1 MSTNGSV
8 HHQKAWVISVDM
20 GYGHQRAAFPLKDIA
35 QERII
40 TANSDRI
47 ISRKE
52 IRSWVTSQDFY
63 ELVSRV
69 KSVPLIGKTIF
80 RVYDHLQ
87 TISPFYPFRDLSKPN
102 LSVLFV
108 KGRIQRGFC
117 KSLIDY
123 VATEP
128 LPFIGTHFIPVLAAH
143 YSGLKDLYCVVTD
156 TDINR
161 IWAPEVPAKSE
172 ITYLAP
178 CRHVV
183 TRLKQYGVPAERI
196 VQTGF
201 PLPKE
206 NLGGRD
212 LPTLKKDLAERILNL
227 DPRGEF
233 RTKYGD
239 HVEHRL
245 APYRVRDRSSR
256 PLTITFAV
264 GGAGAQTEI
273 GMTIVQA
280 LRERILRGEINVNLA
295 AGTRLEV
302 MTFFRQELAK
312 MGLELKV
319 GGPVRVLFALDKG
332 SYFARFNEALRT
344 TDILWTKPSE
354 LSFFTALGLPV
365 ISAPPIGAQEL
376 SNREW
381 LEHIGSGINQ
391 EDIRYLSDWFF
402 YILESGRFA
411 EAAWQGFLEAPNL
424 GTYIIEDLVLHG
436 KRPENHVSFSSS
448 PGAGRPAGK

>member
-1 MSTNGSV
+1 MSTLGNASDN
-8 HHQKAWVISVDM
+8 KAWVVSVDM
-20 GYGHQRAAFPLKDIA
+20 GYGHQRAAYPLKDIA
-35 QERII
+35 RERII

-47 ISRKE
+47 ISRRE
-52 IRSWVTSQDFY
+52 IKTWAASQDTY
-63 ELVSRV
+63 ELVSRI
-69 KSVPLIGKTIF
+69 KSIPFVGKTIF
-80 RVYDHLQ
+80 NVYDRLQ

-102 LSVLFV
+102 FSVLYV
-108 KGRIQRGFC
+108 KSRIQGGFC
-117 KSLIDY
+117 RSLIDY
-123 VATEP
+123 VSTEP
-128 LPFIGTHFIPVLAAH
+128 LPFIATHFIPALAA
-143 YSGLKDLYCVVTD
+143 YYLGLKQVYCVVTD

-161 IWAPEVPAKSE
+161 IWVPDDPAQSE

-183 TRLKQYGVPAERI
+183 TRLKQYGVPSERI

-212 LPTLKKDLAERILNL
+212 LVILKQDLADRLPNL
-227 DPRGEF
+227 DPNGEF
-233 RTKYGD
+233 RERFGD

-245 APYRVRDRSSR
+245 APYAVKSKSSH

-273 GMTIVQA
+273 GIAIVQA
-280 LRERILRGEINVNLA
+280 LRERILKGEINVNLA

-302 MTFFRQELAK
+302 MGFFRKELVK
-312 MGLELKV
+312 LGLEPKV
-319 GGPVRVLFALDKG
+319 GGGVRVIFALDKG
-332 SYFARFNEALRT
+332 TYFQRFNQALRT

-354 LSFFTALGLPV
+354 ISFYTALGLPV
-365 ISAPPIGAQEL
+365 ISAPPIGAQEI

-381 LEHIGSGINQ
+381 LEHIGSGFLQ
-391 EDIRYLSDWFF
+391 EDLRYLSDWFF
-402 YILESGRFA
+402 YILASGRFA

-424 GTYIIEDLVLHG
+424 GTYHIEDLVLYG
-436 KRPENHVSFSSS
+436 KLPNDHPSFSL
-448 PGAGRPAGK
+448 PKGT

>member
-1 MSTNGSV
+1 
-8 HHQKAWVISVDM
+8 
-20 GYGHQRAAFPLKDIA
+20 
-35 QERII
+35 
-40 TANSDRI
+40 
-47 ISRKE
+47 
-52 IRSWVTSQDFY
+52 
-63 ELVSRV
+63 
-69 KSVPLIGKTIF
+69 LIGKTIF

-123 VATEP
+123 VTTEP

-143 YSGLKDLYCVVTD
+143 YSGLKNLYCVVTD

-161 IWAPEVPAKSE
+161 IWAPDEPARSE

-183 TRLKQYGVPAERI
+183 TRLKQYGVSTERV

-212 LPTLKKDLAERILNL
+212 LPILKQDLAERILAL

-233 RTKYGD
+233 RAKYGD

-245 APYRVRDRSSR
+245 APYRVKEQSSR

-273 GMTIVQA
+273 GFAIVEA
-280 LRERILRGEINVNLA
+280 LREHILKGEINVNLA

-302 MTFFRQELAK
+302 MALFRKELQK
-312 MGLELKV
+312 IGLELKV
-319 GGPVRVLFALDKG
+319 GGPVKVLFALDKG
-332 SYFARFNEALRT
+332 SYFSRFNEALRT

-365 ISAPPIGAQEL
+365 ISAPPIGAQEI

-381 LEHIGSGINQ
+381 LEHIGSGISQ
-391 EDIRYLSDWFF
+391 EDIRYLNDWFF

-424 GTYIIEDLVLHG
+424 GTYHIEDLVLHG
-436 KRPENHVSFSSS
+436 KLPENHGSFSSS
-448 PGAGRPAGK
+448 AKVGKPRGR